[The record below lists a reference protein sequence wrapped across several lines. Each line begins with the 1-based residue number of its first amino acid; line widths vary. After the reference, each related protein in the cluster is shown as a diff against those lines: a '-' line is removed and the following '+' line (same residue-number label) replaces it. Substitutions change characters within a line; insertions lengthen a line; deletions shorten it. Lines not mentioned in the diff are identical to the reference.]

1 LRLTG
6 GARQANIHSSPFRP
20 LAKPLI
26 QHRIEVYVKKR
37 LALILVALSCVACQ
51 KAPAESATE
60 AAEPAQ
66 AAGQASPESAQP
78 PAKPVPAELPAVLA
92 RVNGEALDRAQF
104 EQAIKV
110 AESRAGQPVPADQ
123 RDEVYREILDQ
134 LISYRLL
141 VQETA
146 ARKLTVP
153 EGEIDG
159 RMAQLR
165 QQFPSEDAFKAA
177 LGAQGLTVEKL
188 RDEAR
193 TDMLVSQLMQEQV
206 AAKVSVGQAD
216 VKTFYDEN
224 IERFKQ
230 GESVKASHI
239 LFRLPENADSPA
251 KKETRAR
258 AEKVLASVRS
268 GGDFAALARDN
279 SQDPGSAAQGG
290 DLGFFARGQMVPV
303 FEEAAFALKPGE
315 VSGIVESDFG
325 FHIIKVAERR
335 PARTIPLDEVDED
348 VMQFLTEQKRQ
359 EKSEAFIQELK
370 TKSKIEI
377 YI

>member
-1 LRLTG
+1 MHR
-6 GARQANIHSSPFRP
+6 SPFRP

-26 QHRIEVYVKKR
+26 QHRIEVHVKKR

-51 KAPAESATE
+51 KSPAESATE

-78 PAKPVPAELPAVLA
+78 AAKPVPAELPAVLA

-230 GESVKASHI
+230 RRVGQGEPHPLPAARECRFAGQEGNPHSCREGAGKRAFGRR
-239 LFRLPENADSPA
+239 FRSAGARQLAGSGQRG
-251 KKETRAR
+251 TRRRSRLLRAR
-258 AEKVLASVRS
+258 PDGA
-268 GGDFAALARDN
+268 G
-279 SQDPGSAAQGG
+279 
-290 DLGFFARGQMVPV
+290 
-303 FEEAAFALKPGE
+303 FEETAFALKPGE

-370 TKSKIEI
+370 AKSKIEI
-377 YI
+377 YM